1 MRRDG
6 RGDGRPAETGRALVG
21 LGERPAGQEDGGDR
35 AARRAT
41 GSAQVVGEERGLL
54 GRPGRRR
61 EALGELAPAT
71 HGSMV
76 YRAGDGAAKPWFPEA
91 LTGSRVVLRRHVP
104 ANIDA
109 FLRWYADPEIARLA
123 RYQATPMRPEEIE
136 RFFAA
141 RVVGPDALAMAVH
154 EKATDR
160 LVGTCAFSQLDG
172 ENGSA
177 LYHITIG
184 ESDAWGQGYGTEATQ
199 LMLDH
204 AFGTLGLHRIALY
217 VFEFNERAI
226 RAYTALRLR
235 RRGPVARVDLARRPL
250 VGRAGDER
258 ARVGLAGDARGGR
271 TMAAEQRG
279 RRRAAPECADS
290 TPSSMSRS
298 APAHRTGCDG
308 RSGGGDDD
316 AGSRPRT
323 RPGPTSAS

>member
-1 MRRDG
+1 
-6 RGDGRPAETGRALVG
+6 
-21 LGERPAGQEDGGDR
+21 
-35 AARRAT
+35 
-41 GSAQVVGEERGLL
+41 
-54 GRPGRRR
+54 
-61 EALGELAPAT
+61 
-71 HGSMV
+71 MV
-76 YRAGDGAAKPWFPEA
+76 YRAENGAAAVVPGGI
-91 LTGSRVVLRRHVP
+91 GSASGSCCAGTSRATSR
-104 ANIDA
+104 A

-141 RVVGPDALAMAVH
+141 RVVGPEALAMAVH

-226 RAYTALRLR
+226 RAYKRCGFVVEGRSRESIWRDGRWWDEMAMSVLESDWR
-235 RRGPVARVDLARRPL
+235 ARRD
-250 VGRAGDER
+250 GRPCGPAGD
-258 ARVGLAGDARGGR
+258 RGGR
-271 TMAAEQRG
+271 TPP
-279 RRRAAPECADS
+279 RRRADRGRIVGSVDP
-290 TPSSMSRS
+290 R
-298 APAHRTGCDG
+298 
-308 RSGGGDDD
+308 RSG
-316 AGSRPRT
+316 RWR
-323 RPGPTSAS
+323 